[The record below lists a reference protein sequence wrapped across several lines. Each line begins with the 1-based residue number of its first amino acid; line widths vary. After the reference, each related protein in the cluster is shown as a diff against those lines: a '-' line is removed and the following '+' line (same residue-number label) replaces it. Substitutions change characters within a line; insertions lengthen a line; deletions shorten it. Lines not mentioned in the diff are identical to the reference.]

1 MTNEATLEKMNAM
14 KMYGMANAFK
24 SIIQKGVIEEYDNDE
39 IIGHLIDCEWDD
51 RYNRKLERLLSSAKF
66 RYQSYIEKIDYSKS
80 RNLDKKLVLKLS
92 ECSWLKRGENVIIT
106 GATGVGK
113 SYLSCALG
121 HQACMKGF
129 KVNYFNSM
137 KLFGQLKYAKADGSY
152 FKEILKIARQ
162 DLIVFDDF
170 GLKALDNESRLI
182 LLEILEDR
190 YGKKSIIIST
200 QLPVNKWHEIIGD
213 STIADAICDR
223 VIHNSHFIELDGDSL
238 RKKEKIALEN

>member
-1 MTNEATLEKMNAM
+1 
-14 KMYGMANAFK
+14 
-24 SIIQKGVIEEYDNDE
+24 
-39 IIGHLIDCEWDD
+39 
-51 RYNRKLERLLSSAKF
+51 
-66 RYQSYIEKIDYSKS
+66 
-80 RNLDKKLVLKLS
+80 
-92 ECSWLKRGENVIIT
+92 
-106 GATGVGK
+106 
-113 SYLSCALG
+113 
-121 HQACMKGF
+121 MKGF

-238 RKKEKIALEN
+238 RKKEKIVLEN